1 MKYKIKHILLVLL
14 VVANSG
20 FLLAQ
25 NKELSD
31 SIKIKS
37 AERRGSYEEVRA
49 KSDYSGNCDI
59 FCRCGILRRLL

>member
-31 SIKIKS
+31 SIKTKMQEKVNVLYGTQKYDRFI
-37 AERRGSYEEVRA
+37 
-49 KSDYSGNCDI
+49 GNIDVVE
-59 FCRCGILRRLL
+59 